1 VGVVALEK
9 TRIAALLLSTRF
21 FLNFYWVGRHQHQSP
36 VDNFVENQAGHYGT
50 PSLMLTTMSS
60 LPPPV
65 TAISVDHP
73 RRGSIIG
80 GLRAQWARFRQN
92 RNSGS
97 SPSTFD
103 KEFPVGSTE
112 ASTSVTGPADEGL
125 RKREVYYAIPLHKGS
140 HFRDGDDSLHKPKGQ
155 RKRTLRPGAKVNDAT
170 DHDPDEYGDVD
181 EVVVDNS
188 FEIGGQQESLTEP
201 SAGPGI
207 TENQPV
213 VAMQTGQ
220 GKIKGGAFGWDPKD
234 KTNGL
239 QMSSSQLRIFH

>member
-1 VGVVALEK
+1 
-9 TRIAALLLSTRF
+9 
-21 FLNFYWVGRHQHQSP
+21 
-36 VDNFVENQAGHYGT
+36 
-50 PSLMLTTMSS
+50 MSS

-65 TAISVDHP
+65 TAVSVDDP
-73 RRGSIIG
+73 RRGGIIG
-80 GLRAQWARFRQN
+80 GLRAHWTRFRQN

-103 KEFPVGSTE
+103 KDFPVGGGSTE

-125 RKREVYYAIPLHKGS
+125 RKREVYYAIPLHKGN
-140 HFRDGDDSLHKPKGQ
+140 HYRDGDDSLHKSRAQ
-155 RKRTLRPGAKVNDAT
+155 RKRMLRSGPKVNDAT
-170 DHDPDEYGDVD
+170 EHDPDEYGDVD

-207 TENQPV
+207 TEHQPV
-213 VAMQTGQ
+213 VAMQGGQ